1 MSRTPARRLNIHLFG
16 SPSSSNSSHPR
27 DCWIDGFPKF
37 IMADPLSIAASVLA
51 LATAAAQIS
60 KAISRLRHFGEV
72 PGRVYALK
80 NEVSDLEVV
89 LRQVGNALE
98 QNSLAPDN
106 DQGSLENILSRT
118 KCHLADLGK
127 ALERVANAC
136 AGGKVKIISKSAIWW
151 REKTLFQGFRQDIHA
166 VKSTLNLMLGAA
178 NS

>member
-1 MSRTPARRLNIHLFG
+1 
-16 SPSSSNSSHPR
+16 
-27 DCWIDGFPKF
+27 
-37 IMADPLSIAASVLA
+37 MADPLSVAASVIT

-89 LRQVGNALE
+89 LRQVGYALE
-98 QNSLAPDN
+98 EKSLASGN
-106 DQGSLENILSRT
+106 EGGSVERILART
-118 KCHLADLGK
+118 KSHLADLAK

-136 AGGKVKIISKSAIWW
+136 AGGKVKIISKTAIWW
-151 REKTLFQGFRQDIHA
+151 KEKTLFQGFHEDIRS
-166 VKSTLNLMLGAA
+166 VKATLNLMLGTA

>member
-1 MSRTPARRLNIHLFG
+1 MELPI
-16 SPSSSNSSHPR
+16 PIP
-27 DCWIDGFPKF
+27 IPGF
-37 IMADPLSIAASVLA
+37 MADPLSVAASVLA

-89 LRQVGNALE
+89 LRQVGHALE
-98 QNSLAPDN
+98 QKSLAPDN
-106 DQGSLENILSRT
+106 DQGSLEQILART
-118 KCHLADLGK
+118 KGHLADLAK

-136 AGGKVKIISKSAIWW
+136 AGGKAKIISKSAIWW
-151 REKTLFQGFRQDIHA
+151 KEKTLFQGFQENIRS
-166 VKSTLNLMLGAA
+166 VKGTLNLMLGAA

>member
-1 MSRTPARRLNIHLFG
+1 
-16 SPSSSNSSHPR
+16 
-27 DCWIDGFPKF
+27 
-37 IMADPLSIAASVLA
+37 MADPLSVAASVIT

-89 LRQVGNALE
+89 LRQVGYALE
-98 QNSLAPDN
+98 EKSLASGN
-106 DQGSLENILSRT
+106 EGGSVEQILART
-118 KCHLADLGK
+118 KSHLADLAK

-136 AGGKVKIISKSAIWW
+136 AGGKVKIISKTAIWW
-151 REKTLFQGFRQDIHA
+151 KEKTLFQGFHEDIRS
-166 VKSTLNLMLGAA
+166 VKATLNLMLGTA

>member
-1 MSRTPARRLNIHLFG
+1 
-16 SPSSSNSSHPR
+16 
-27 DCWIDGFPKF
+27 
-37 IMADPLSIAASVLA
+37 MADPLSVAASVIT

-89 LRQVGNALE
+89 LRQVGYALE
-98 QNSLAPDN
+98 EKSLASGN
-106 DQGSLENILSRT
+106 EGGSVEQILART
-118 KCHLADLGK
+118 KSHLADLAK

-136 AGGKVKIISKSAIWW
+136 AGGKVKIISKTAIWW
-151 REKTLFQGFRQDIHA
+151 KEKTLFQGLHGDIRS
-166 VKSTLNLMLGAA
+166 VKATLNLMLGTA

>member
-1 MSRTPARRLNIHLFG
+1 
-16 SPSSSNSSHPR
+16 
-27 DCWIDGFPKF
+27 
-37 IMADPLSIAASVLA
+37 MADPLSVVASVIA

-80 NEVSDLEVV
+80 NEISDLEGV
-89 LRQVGNALE
+89 LRQVGEALE
-98 QNSLAPDN
+98 QKSLTPDN
-106 DQGSLENILSRT
+106 EQGSLEQILART
-118 KCHLADLGK
+118 KDHLAGLAK

-151 REKTLFQGFRQDIHA
+151 KEKTLFEGFQEDIRS
-166 VKSTLNLMLGAA
+166 VKATLNLMLCAA